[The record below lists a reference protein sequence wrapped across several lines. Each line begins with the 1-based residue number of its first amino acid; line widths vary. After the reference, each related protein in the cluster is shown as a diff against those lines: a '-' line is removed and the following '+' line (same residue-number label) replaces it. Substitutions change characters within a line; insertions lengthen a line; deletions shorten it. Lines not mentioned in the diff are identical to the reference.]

1 MVAIPRVITQ
11 FESNTVKS
19 YIANLYHQMTVLAK
33 HANSRTKMHSS
44 RLWMPTAKCMRLAV
58 KFQPVDLVETSFSSQ
73 TALVAN
79 SIFGVRAKLISRKKC
94 VESNGRAA
102 DP

>member
-19 YIANLYHQMTVLAK
+19 YIANPYHQMTILAK
-33 HANSRTKMHSS
+33 HANLRTKMHSS
-44 RLWMPTAKCMRLAV
+44 PLWMPTAKCMRLAV
-58 KFQPVDLVETSFSSQ
+58 KFQPVDPAEARFSSQ
-73 TALVAN
+73 TALMVN
-79 SIFGVRAKLISRKKC
+79 NIFGVRAKLLSGKKC
-94 VESNGRAA
+94 VEFNGRAA